1 MPARIAHYRRV
12 LWIVLGVLFVLLGL
26 LGAVLPLLPST
37 VFLVLAAGCFSKSS
51 PRLHAW
57 LLRLPYAGLLIRDY
71 QAGRGMP
78 PGAKWV
84 AVSMIV
90 VATGLSGWR
99 FIPVWWGQLAWGL
112 VGAVGIYFILLRIPT
127 RRASHEDEPNSV

>member
-1 MPARIAHYRRV
+1 M
-12 LWIVLGVLFVLLGL
+12 LGL

-57 LLRLPYAGLLIRDY
+57 LLRLPYAGPLVRDY

-78 PGAKWV
+78 PGVKWM
-84 AVSMIV
+84 AVGMIAL
-90 VATGLSGWR
+90 ATGISGWR
-99 FIPVWWGQLAWGL
+99 FISVWWGQLAWGMVSL
-112 VGAVGIYFILLRIPT
+112 VGIFFILFRVPT
-127 RRASHEDEPNSV
+127 NRASHNTESNGA

>member
-1 MPARIAHYRRV
+1 MPARIADYRRV
-12 LWIVLGVLFVLLGL
+12 LWIVLGGLFVLLGL

-51 PRLHAW
+51 PRLHGW
-57 LLRLPYAGLLIRDY
+57 LLRLPYAGPLIREY

-90 VATGLSGWR
+90 LATGLSGWR

-112 VGAVGIYFILLRIPT
+112 VGLVGIYFILFRVPT
-127 RRASHEDEPNSV
+127 RRASHEAEPNSA